1 MKKLILYT
9 IITLSSFI
17 SNAQVV
23 TISVFQTQDLTSL
36 DSSLS
41 VREVINNPD
50 FFSSP
55 EMIMIKNSDYSEIKG
70 DGLKYIIDFNTKV
83 CTVIS
88 NGFEPKSCDIKVVK
102 KTSDSNFEINFI
114 IPDDP
119 SEYGLVVNNEIA
131 AYFNRFRTINV
142 TNFTTFFI
150 N

>member
-1 MKKLILYT
+1 MKKLL
-9 IITLSSFI
+9 LLFSLFSFYL
-17 SNAQVV
+17 NAQVV

-55 EMIMIKNSDYSEIKG
+55 EMIMIKNVDLNYSEIKG

-88 NGFEPKSCDIKVVK
+88 NGFEAQSCDIKVVNK
-102 KTSDSNFEINFI
+102 KSDSNFEINFI

-119 SEYGLVVNNEIA
+119 SEYGLVVNNGIA
-131 AYFNRFRTINV
+131 AYFNRFRTVNV
-142 TNFTTFFI
+142 INFTTFFI